1 MGIKKVI
8 TRSTLCRLK
17 TTVRRTPTPSSRRGA
32 SSHRI
37 LSSLTHS
44 GGFAASLDKI
54 YGHVGM
60 VCVESTSKNGFSDGW
75 YALNPSHGQEGGE
88 TADSAF
94 TSRVQG
100 ASCFPGDEGRVGHI
114 LPSARCRLHD
124 RQQGRQWQVR
134 LADNSNRARSRVVC
148 SRASRNRGDIGP
160 AQRAMARKHC
170 VENSQL
176 AQSIY
181 ELRILGG

>member
-1 MGIKKVI
+1 
-8 TRSTLCRLK
+8 L
-17 TTVRRTPTPSSRRGA
+17 VRKRDCK
-32 SSHRI
+32 
-37 LSSLTHS
+37 

-60 VCVESTSKNGFSDGW
+60 CAWSRRQKTASATVG
-75 YALNPSHGQEGGE
+75 ALNPSHGQEGGE

-100 ASCFPGDEGRVGHI
+100 VSCFPGDEGRVEHI
-114 LPSARCRLHD
+114 YRLARCRLHA
-124 RQQGRQWQVR
+124 RQEGRQWQVR
-134 LADNSNRARSRVVC
+134 LADTSNRARSRVVC

-160 AQRAMARKHC
+160 AQRAMALKYC
-170 VENSQL
+170 VENPQL

>member
-1 MGIKKVI
+1 VI
-8 TRSTLCRLK
+8 TRSALYRLK
-17 TTVRRTPTPSSRRGA
+17 TTVRRTPTPSSRSRA

-44 GGFAASLDKI
+44 GGFAASLDEI
-54 YGHVGM
+54 YGHVGI

-100 ASCFPGDEGRVGHI
+100 VSCFPGDEERVGTFTVGS
-114 LPSARCRLHD
+114 LSAARPSE
-124 RQQGRQWQVR
+124 GKQWQVR
-134 LADNSNRARSRVVC
+134 LADNSNRAGSRVVC
-148 SRASRNRGDIGP
+148 SRARGNRGDIGP
-160 AQRAMARKHC
+160 AQRAMALKHC
-170 VENSQL
+170 VENPQL